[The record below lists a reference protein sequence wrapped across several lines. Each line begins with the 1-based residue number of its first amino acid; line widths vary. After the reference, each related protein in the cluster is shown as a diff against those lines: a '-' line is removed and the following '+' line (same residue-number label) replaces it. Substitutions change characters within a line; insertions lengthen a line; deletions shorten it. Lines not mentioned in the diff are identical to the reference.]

1 MAQNNTADLK
11 TYSKAWYDKM
21 VTIWR
26 DRIDA
31 MDILDTGA
39 LRGSVAGKGFSM
51 DEMGGQMAFQFLQYG
66 IFVDLGTGK
75 GYKRGNGGDLK
86 FLAKITAKSINLEKH
101 ASRARGL
108 ANRGTFRRRLL
119 GTYMRILLEKS
130 SWGLWIILNKTLS
143 FYI

>member
-1 MAQNNTADLK
+1 MEQNKTADLK

-39 LRGSVAGKGFSM
+39 LRGSVAGKGFAM

-66 IFVDLGTGK
+66 IYVDLGTGK

-86 FLAKITAKSINLEKH
+86 FLWKTY
-101 ASRARGL
+101 RATHGL
-108 ANRGTFRRRLL
+108 GEPRKKKRWFSPSWYISTRVIAERWG
-119 GTYMRILLEKS
+119 RILGERFA
-130 SWGLWIILNKTLS
+130 GLIDNLK
-143 FYI
+143 

>member
-39 LRGSVAGKGFSM
+39 LRGSVAGKGFAM

-66 IFVDLGTGK
+66 IYVDLGTGK
-75 GYKRGNGGDLK
+75 GYKRGNGGDLEFLGKDYRKQHKLGKARKKRPWFSKSWYISTQVIRDVYAHLVGEK
-86 FLAKITAKSINLEKH
+86 FVGIMDNLE
-101 ASRARGL
+101 
-108 ANRGTFRRRLL
+108 
-119 GTYMRILLEKS
+119 
-130 SWGLWIILNKTLS
+130 
-143 FYI
+143 

>member
-1 MAQNNTADLK
+1 MEQNKTADLK

-39 LRGSVAGKGFSM
+39 LRGSVAGKGFAI
-51 DEMGGQMAFQFLQYG
+51 DELGGQMAFQFLKYG

-75 GYKRGNGGDLK
+75 GYKRGNGGDLE
-86 FLAKITAKSINLEKH
+86 FLGKDYRKQHNLGKARKKRPWFSTSWYVSTKVIRDVYARFVGEQFAGIMDNLE
-101 ASRARGL
+101 
-108 ANRGTFRRRLL
+108 
-119 GTYMRILLEKS
+119 
-130 SWGLWIILNKTLS
+130 
-143 FYI
+143 

>member
-1 MAQNNTADLK
+1 MEQNKTADLK

-39 LRGSVAGKGFSM
+39 LRGSVAVKGFAM
-51 DEMGGQMAFQFLQYG
+51 DEMGGQMAFQLSGATAATSNFW
-66 IFVDLGTGK
+66 
-75 GYKRGNGGDLK
+75 
-86 FLAKITAKSINLEKH
+86 AKITAKSINLARP

-108 ANRGTFRRRLL
+108 ANRGTFRRR
-119 GTYMRILLEKS
+119 
-130 SWGLWIILNKTLS
+130 
-143 FYI
+143 

>member
-1 MAQNNTADLK
+1 
-11 TYSKAWYDKM
+11 M

-39 LRGSVAGKGFSM
+39 LRGSVAGKGFAI

-86 FLAKITAKSINLEKH
+86 FLGKDYRKQHNLGKARKKRPWFSKSWYISTQVIKDVYARFVGDKFVGIMDNLGK
-101 ASRARGL
+101 
-108 ANRGTFRRRLL
+108 
-119 GTYMRILLEKS
+119 
-130 SWGLWIILNKTLS
+130 
-143 FYI
+143 

>member
-1 MAQNNTADLK
+1 MEQNKTADLK

-39 LRGSVAGKGFSM
+39 LRGSVAVKGFSM

-66 IFVDLGTGK
+66 IYVDLGTGK
-75 GYKRGNGGDLK
+75 GYKRGNGGDLEFLGKDYRKQHNLGKARKKRPWFSKSWYISTQVIKDVYARFVGDK
-86 FLAKITAKSINLEKH
+86 FVGIMDNLGK
-101 ASRARGL
+101 
-108 ANRGTFRRRLL
+108 
-119 GTYMRILLEKS
+119 
-130 SWGLWIILNKTLS
+130 
-143 FYI
+143 

>member
-1 MAQNNTADLK
+1 MKQNNTADLK

-75 GYKRGNGGDLK
+75 GYKRGNGGDLEFLGKDYRKQHHLGKVRKKRPWFSKSWYISTQVIREVYARLVGEK
-86 FLAKITAKSINLEKH
+86 FVGIMDNLE
-101 ASRARGL
+101 
-108 ANRGTFRRRLL
+108 
-119 GTYMRILLEKS
+119 
-130 SWGLWIILNKTLS
+130 
-143 FYI
+143 

>member
-108 ANRGTFRRRLL
+108 ANRGTFRRR
-119 GTYMRILLEKS
+119 
-130 SWGLWIILNKTLS
+130 
-143 FYI
+143 

>member
-1 MAQNNTADLK
+1 MKQNNTADLQ

-21 VTIWR
+21 VEIWR

-31 MDILDTGA
+31 MNILDTGA
-39 LRGSVAGKGFSM
+39 LRGSVAGKGFAI

-86 FLAKITAKSINLEKH
+86 
-101 ASRARGL
+101 
-108 ANRGTFRRRLL
+108 LL
-119 GTYMRILLEKS
+119 FVT
-130 SWGLWIILNKTLS
+130 GLWLGWAKNGEAAVQGISIYRVT
-143 FYI
+143 

>member
-1 MAQNNTADLK
+1 MEQNKTADLK
-11 TYSKAWYDKM
+11 TYSKAWYEKM

-39 LRGSVAGKGFSM
+39 LRGSVAGKGFAM

-66 IFVDLGTGK
+66 IYVDLGTGK

-86 FLAKITAKSINLEKH
+86 FLGKDYRKEHKLGKAREPRPWFSKSWYISTQVIKDVYARFVGDQFVGIMDNLGK
-101 ASRARGL
+101 
-108 ANRGTFRRRLL
+108 
-119 GTYMRILLEKS
+119 
-130 SWGLWIILNKTLS
+130 
-143 FYI
+143 